1 MCSFGSGPKEALPHP
16 KPQEAEAGVT
26 PPGGQQD
33 REGPAACQGP
43 TDPDTWP
50 GLARGLCPGNTGQPS
65 VAATSCDR
73 EETVSSVAGK
83 DQGLQR
89 DRHAQGP
96 QGYCHQGL
104 PASPTQAEQR
114 KPTRSLSS
122 PHTHTHCPLQDEEGT
137 ALLALHRGTVVVSTA
152 LQDEGTALLALPAKA
167 HGQHCPL
174 QDDEGMA
181 LLALHR
187 GTWSALPPAG
197 RGHGSCVSSSQGH
210 VGSALPLEGTSE
222 QAASIPWSDW
232 APVVGSALSWRSG
245 ARPAA
250 VLVLASPSWT
260 PWCLSLLLQ
269 GLLGGG
275 LSLHQGFTRCL
286 QAHQTSTLS
295 PEPAG
300 HLLILSLRGCS
311 LLSKSIEV
319 LSRNPLEFLCHR

>member
-50 GLARGLCPGNTGQPS
+50 GLAQGLCPGNTGQPS

-89 DRHAQGP
+89 ERHAQGP

-122 PHTHTHCPLQDEEGT
+122 PHTHTLPPAGRGGHGT
-137 ALLALHRGTVVVSTA
+137 PGSPSSPH
-152 LQDEGTALLALPAKA
+152 K
-167 HGQHCPL
+167 
-174 QDDEGMA
+174 
-181 LLALHR
+181 
-187 GTWSALPPAG
+187 GTWSALPCRTRAWQHPGPCGFSTAPW
-197 RGHGSCVSSSQGH
+197 RALQNRQP
-210 VGSALPLEGTSE
+210 ALPDLT
-222 QAASIPWSDW
+222 
-232 APVVGSALSWRSG
+232 
-245 ARPAA
+245 
-250 VLVLASPSWT
+250 
-260 PWCLSLLLQ
+260 
-269 GLLGGG
+269 
-275 LSLHQGFTRCL
+275 
-286 QAHQTSTLS
+286 
-295 PEPAG
+295 G
-300 HLLILSLRGCS
+300 HLWLALPPRG
-311 LLSKSIEV
+311 EV
-319 LSRNPLEFLCHR
+319 VHGQQQS